1 MGWDAVRARLLPFET
16 TTIRLPGGR
25 FKERRRLAAARQ
37 FGGGCSPKL
46 PRTRCYAKRCTADP
60 GSRLFGRLR
69 FTMLRP
75 VATHQ
80 PSPEGNALMKSAV
93 SILALAS
100 LTLASLSLILAPGHA
115 AAAEKPDWAFP
126 VTEKEQPTP
135 RIEGTRL
142 RSPPPGSTLSITRA
156 KADDMFDIPNWY
168 PDMYPAMPKI
178 VQFGNKDTQV
188 RACGSCHL
196 PTGTGHDESAYVA
209 GLPAAYF
216 MRQLTDWKSGDR
228 KFGAIMIV
236 LAKAATEAE
245 IKDAA
250 SYFASVKPRPWIRVA
265 ETDTVPKSFIG
276 PGNKRLVHPAGGS
289 EPMGNRII
297 EVPENEEDVVYRD
310 PRSGFVAYVPKGS
323 IAKGEALV
331 TSGGGKTVACGSCHG
346 ATLLGMTVPGMGE
359 VPAIAGRHPNYIVR
373 QLWNIQ
379 NGDRAGPS
387 AALMRPVVE
396 KLSNDDMLAIAAYVA
411 SRMP

>member
-1 MGWDAVRARLLPFET
+1 MKNVVC
-16 TTIRLPGGR
+16 I
-25 FKERRRLAAARQ
+25 LA
-37 FGGGCSPKL
+37 C
-46 PRTRCYAKRCTADP
+46 
-60 GSRLFGRLR
+60 GS
-69 FTMLRP
+69 
-75 VATHQ
+75 
-80 PSPEGNALMKSAV
+80 
-93 SILALAS
+93 LALAS
-100 LTLASLSLILAPGHA
+100 LPLASLALTPVAGPA
-115 AAAEKPDWAFP
+115 AAADKPEWAFP
-126 VTEKEQPTP
+126 VTEKDQPPP

-142 RSPPPGSTLSITRA
+142 RPAPPGSTLSITRA
-156 KADDMFDIPNWY
+156 KADDMYDIPNWY

-209 GLPAAYF
+209 ALPVGYF
-216 MRQLTDWKSGDR
+216 VRQLADWKNGDR
-228 KFGAIMIV
+228 KYGGIMIA
-236 LAKAATEAE
+236 LAKAASEAE

-250 SYFASVKPRPWIRVA
+250 NYFAAVKPRPWIRVA
-265 ETDTVPKSFIG
+265 ETDSVPKSFIG
-276 PGNKRLVHPAGGS
+276 PGNKRLVHPAGGT

-310 PRSGFVAYVPKGS
+310 PRTGFVAYVPKGS

-331 TSGGGKTVACGSCHG
+331 TTGGGKTVPCGSCHG
-346 ATLLGMTVPGMGE
+346 ATLQGMTVQGMGD

-373 QLWNIQ
+373 QMWNIQ
-379 NGDRAGPS
+379 NGDRAGAS

-411 SRMP
+411 SRAP

>member
-1 MGWDAVRARLLPFET
+1 MKNLVCMA
-16 TTIRLPGGR
+16 
-25 FKERRRLAAARQ
+25 LA
-37 FGGGCSPKL
+37 S
-46 PRTRCYAKRCTADP
+46 
-60 GSRLFGRLR
+60 
-69 FTMLRP
+69 
-75 VATHQ
+75 
-80 PSPEGNALMKSAV
+80 
-93 SILALAS
+93 LALAS
-100 LTLASLSLILAPGHA
+100 LALASLALASLALVGSA

-126 VTEKEQPTP
+126 VTEKDLPPP

-142 RSPPPGSTLSITRA
+142 RPPPPGSTLSIERA

-168 PDMYPAMPKI
+168 PDMYPPMPKI
-178 VQFGNKDTQV
+178 VQFGDKATQT

-209 GLPAAYF
+209 GLPVAYF
-216 MRQLTDWKSGDR
+216 IRQLADWKNGER
-228 KFGAIMIV
+228 KYGAIMIA
-236 LAKAATEAE
+236 LAKSASEAE

-250 SYFASVKPRPWIRVA
+250 NYFASVKPRQWIRVA

-276 PGNKRLVHPAGGS
+276 PGNKRLVHPSGGT

-310 PRSGFVAYVPKGS
+310 PRTGFVAYVPKGS

-331 TSGGGKTVACGSCHG
+331 TTGGGKTIACGTCHG
-346 ATLLGMTVPGMGE
+346 ATLQGVGDVPG
-359 VPAIAGRHPNYIVR
+359 IAGRHPNYIVR
-373 QLWNIQ
+373 QMWNIQ

-411 SRMP
+411 SRSP

>member
-1 MGWDAVRARLLPFET
+1 MKYVVCILA
-16 TTIRLPGGR
+16 GG
-25 FKERRRLAAARQ
+25 
-37 FGGGCSPKL
+37 S
-46 PRTRCYAKRCTADP
+46 
-60 GSRLFGRLR
+60 
-69 FTMLRP
+69 
-75 VATHQ
+75 
-80 PSPEGNALMKSAV
+80 
-93 SILALAS
+93 LALAS
-100 LTLASLSLILAPGHA
+100 LALVPVCGPA
-115 AAAEKPDWAFP
+115 AAAEKPEWAFP
-126 VTEKEQPTP
+126 VTEKDQPSP

-142 RSPPPGSTLSITRA
+142 RPAPPGSTLSITRA
-156 KADDMFDIPNWY
+156 KADDMYDIPNWY

-178 VQFGNKDTQV
+178 VQFGNKDTQA

-209 GLPAAYF
+209 GLPVGYF
-216 MRQLTDWKSGDR
+216 VRQLADWKSGDR
-228 KFGAIMIV
+228 KYGGIMIA
-236 LAKAATEAE
+236 LAKAASQAE

-250 SYFASVKPRPWIRVA
+250 SYFAAVKPRPWIRVA

-276 PGNKRLVHPAGGS
+276 PGNKRLVHPAGGT

-310 PRSGFVAYVPKGS
+310 PRTGFVAYVPKGS
-323 IAKGEALV
+323 IARGEALV
-331 TSGGGKTVACGSCHG
+331 TAGGGKTVPCGSCHG
-346 ATLLGMTVPGMGE
+346 ATLQGLGD

-379 NGDRAGPS
+379 NGDRAGAS

-411 SRMP
+411 SRAP